1 MALTATSGLSWSFS
15 AMAVRPRPLA
25 NAVLKILGARAAKGV
40 AAFRCHNP
48 ARVATP
54 IADRRAGP

>member
-1 MALTATSGLSWSFS
+1 
-15 AMAVRPRPLA
+15 MAVRPRPLA